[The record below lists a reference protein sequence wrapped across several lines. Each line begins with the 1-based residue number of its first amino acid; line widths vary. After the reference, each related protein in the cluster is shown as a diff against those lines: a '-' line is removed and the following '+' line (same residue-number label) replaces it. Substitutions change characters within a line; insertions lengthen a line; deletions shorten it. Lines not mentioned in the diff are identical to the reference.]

1 MMTVHLRINDAATG
15 QPMPVRLRITGPD
28 GEYFAPFGRLAEF
41 ATGKNEDVGGN
52 LWLNRERWCSIDGAC
67 EIQLPSGVPLRI
79 QALKGPELTPLDETV
94 TLGPGQMALRFA
106 VARWSNVREQGWHPG
121 DTRVHFT
128 TPHTAALDAASE
140 DVGVVN
146 LLACEQRI
154 PGLDGHTYP
163 TQTNLTAFSGQSL
176 ALQTDSTLVAVNT
189 LNIHPVLGRVALLHS
204 HRVVYPLSF
213 GGADHSDDWSVS
225 DWCDQCHRK
234 NGLTVW
240 VEPFEPEAG
249 ILGGEALVAL
259 INGKIDAI
267 EYDGH
272 TRKQP
277 LIPWWYRLLN
287 TGFAVPLVAGSGKDR
302 NTIAIGSPRTYACI
316 SNEPLTYT
324 NWINA
329 VRAGRCFVTNG
340 PMMTFHVDDAQPGGR
355 INLSNPEQSLKIRA
369 SAESLFRFDKLEVV
383 ANGEVI
389 ATAPSAARAGRWD
402 ATLELEYAAVQ
413 SGWLAA
419 RCSGPAGLLAPKQP
433 LFAHTSPVYVT
444 VANRPQALRPLPVQL
459 LRQAVEATRN
469 WIDEHGRFADE
480 KAKAKLLRYCE
491 EAVGKLDTANIR

>member
-1 MMTVHLRINDAATG
+1 MMTVHLRINDSATG
-15 QPMPVRLRITGPD
+15 QPTPVRLRITGPN

-79 QALKGPELTPLDETV
+79 QALKGPEFTPLDEIV

-106 VARWSNVREQGWHPG
+106 ITRWSNVREQGWHPG

-128 TPHTAALDAASE
+128 TPHSAALDAAAE
-140 DVGVVN
+140 DVTIVN

-163 TQTNLTAFSGQSL
+163 THTNLTAFSGQQP
-176 ALQTDSTLVAVNT
+176 ALQTHSTLVAVNT
-189 LNIHPVLGRVALLHS
+189 LNIHPVLGRMALLHS
-204 HRVVYPLSF
+204 HRAVYPLSF
-213 GGADHSDDWSVS
+213 GGADHSDNWSVS

-234 NGLTVW
+234 NGLAVW
-240 VEPFEPEAG
+240 VDPFEPESG

-287 TGFAVPLVAGSGKDR
+287 VGFAVPLVAGSGKDR
-302 NTIAIGSPRTYACI
+302 NTIALGSPRTYACVL
-316 SNEPLTYT
+316 NEPLTYG

-329 VRAGRCFVTNG
+329 IRVGRCFVTNG
-340 PMMTFHVDDAQPGGR
+340 PMLTFHVDDVQPGGR
-355 INLSNPEQSLKIRA
+355 IAVSNPEQSLKIRA

-383 ANGEVI
+383 VNGEII
-389 ATAPSAARAGRWD
+389 ATAPGAERAGRWH
-402 ATLELEYAAVQ
+402 AALELDYTVVQ
-413 SGWLAA
+413 TGWLAS
-419 RCSGPAGLLAPKQP
+419 RCSGSCGLLAPSQP

-444 VANRPQALRPLPVQL
+444 VANRPLTLRPLPMQL
-459 LRQAVEATRN
+459 LRQAVESTRS
-469 WIDEHGRFADE
+469 WIDEHGRFTDE
-480 KAKAKLLRYCE
+480 KAKTKLLRNCD
-491 EAVGKLDTANIR
+491 EAVGKLSLANI